1 MVCLLVLGLKLL
13 LPDTEGNPETFNI
26 SFNVT
31 DDDGPIE
38 GAVVSIAGLTGTTG
52 SAGGCTVKNVP
63 KGNQNITVSKT
74 GYNDYTGTNSISEDH
89 TFNVKLIKA

>member
-1 MVCLLVLGLKLL
+1 MVCLLELVLLQI
-13 LPDTEGNPETFNI
+13 LPNPGGDPETFNI

-89 TFNVKLIKA
+89 IFNVKLIKA